1 MNQPTTVEL
10 MNQPTT
16 VESSAYKKGIFS
28 HVKTDISA
36 GVVVFLIAL
45 PLCLGISLA
54 SGAPLFAGIIA
65 GIVGGIVVGFL
76 SGAQINVSGPA
87 ASVALVFLT
96 GISTLGS
103 FEAVLTAGIIAG
115 IMQIILGYIRA
126 GTIAYFFPSSMIKG
140 ILASIGLILIINQ
153 VPHAFGYTGERL
165 FGRMEGGLYEGIVG
179 ALSNITDY
187 ISICA
192 AIITVVSLV
201 IIFLWDQP
209 SLKKYPFFKLVP
221 SALIAVI
228 VSILLNQLFAR
239 SYPQLVLSGKS
250 LVQLPAA
257 SSFSEFL
264 SFFTFPDF
272 GALTNP
278 KLYQVALSIAFIA
291 SLESLL
297 STEAGD
303 KLDPYKRKTSTNR
316 ELKAQGIGNI
326 VSSSI
331 GGLPVTAVIVRT
343 SANVTAGGRTKLSTI
358 LHGTIMLICV
368 VTIPRLLNMIPLPAL
383 SAVLFVVGYRLT
395 SVKLFRHMYSLGR
408 RHFLPFIATIV
419 AVLLTDL
426 ITGIMVGGGVAIFLI
441 LRDNYKTPFF
451 MDRKGHHEGEKITL
465 TLSEEVT
472 FLNKASIM
480 LTLDHVAPNSEVV
493 IDASRSV
500 NIDDDVL
507 EIIHEF
513 RSNAKY
519 KNIKLTTIDLDK
531 HFAQSKIVR
540 TAE

>member
-1 MNQPTTVEL
+1 MNTNDSMSPH
-10 MNQPTT
+10 
-16 VESSAYKKGIFS
+16 SYKKGFFS
-28 HVKTDISA
+28 HAKSDISA

-65 GIVGGIVVGFL
+65 GIIGGIVVGSL
-76 SGAQINVSGPA
+76 SGANINVSGPA

-96 GISTLGS
+96 AITTLGS
-103 FEAVLTAGIIAG
+103 YEAVLTAAVIAG
-115 IMQIILGYIRA
+115 IFQIILGYLRA

-153 VPHAFGYTGERL
+153 LPHAFGYTGERL
-165 FGRMEGGLYEGIVG
+165 FGSMEGGLYENIVS
-179 ALSNITDY
+179 AVSNITNY
-187 ISICA
+187 ISIGA
-192 AIITVVSLV
+192 TIITVISLI
-201 IIFLWDQP
+201 IIFIWDQP
-209 SLKKYPFFKLVP
+209 SLKKHAFFKLVP
-221 SALIAVI
+221 AALVAVT
-228 VSILLNQLFAR
+228 VSIFINQFFKS
-239 SYPQLVLSGKS
+239 SYPELALAGNS
-250 LVQLPAA
+250 LVQLPVAG
-257 SSFSEFL
+257 SVDEFF

-272 GALTNP
+272 SVLSN
-278 KLYQVALSIAFIA
+278 LQVYQVALSITFIA

-326 VSSSI
+326 ISSMI

-358 LHGTIMLICV
+358 MHGLIMLVCV
-368 VTIPRLLNMIPLPAL
+368 ISIPRVLNMIPLPAL

-395 SVKLFRHMYSLGR
+395 SVKLFKEMYRLGK
-408 RHFLPFIATIV
+408 RHFIPFVATII
-419 AVLLTDL
+419 AVMLTNL
-426 ITGIMVGGGVAIFLI
+426 ITGIMIGGAVAIFLI

-451 MDRKGHHEGEKITL
+451 LDRKDHHEGEKINL
-465 TLSEEVT
+465 VLSEEVT

-480 LTLDHVAPNSEVV
+480 LTLDHVSPNSEVI
-493 IDASRSV
+493 IDASRCV

-507 EIIHEF
+507 EIIQEF
-513 RSNAKY
+513 RSTAQY
-519 KNIKLTTIDLDK
+519 KNITITTIDLDK
-531 HFAQSKIVR
+531 HLQKRKMKLAV
-540 TAE
+540 

>member
-1 MNQPTTVEL
+1 MNPADTKNTS
-10 MNQPTT
+10 TF
-16 VESSAYKKGIFS
+16 KKGIFS
-28 HVKTDISA
+28 HIKTDISA

-65 GIVGGIVVGFL
+65 GIIGGIVVGLL

-96 GISTLGS
+96 AITTLGS
-103 FEAVLTAGIIAG
+103 YEAVLTAALVAG
-115 IMQIILGYIRA
+115 IFQIILGYIRA

-153 VPHAFGYTGERL
+153 VPHAFGYTGDRL
-165 FGRMEGGLYEGIVG
+165 FGRTEHGLYENIVG
-179 ALSNITDY
+179 AFSYVASNISVGAT
-187 ISICA
+187 
-192 AIITVVSLV
+192 IITLISLV
-201 IIFLWDQP
+201 IIFIWDWP
-209 SLKKYPFFKLVP
+209 SLKKHTFFKLVP

-228 VSILLNQLFAR
+228 VSILINQLYTR
-239 SYPQLVLSGKS
+239 SFPGLVLSGKS
-250 LVQLPAA
+250 LVQLPEAG
-257 SSFSEFL
+257 SFSEFF

-272 GALTNP
+272 SALTNP
-278 KLYQVALSIAFIA
+278 QLYQVALSITFIA

-326 VSSSI
+326 ISSAI

-343 SANVTAGGRTKLSTI
+343 SANVMAGGRTKLSTI
-358 LHGTIMLICV
+358 MHGSIMLLCV
-368 VTIPRLLNMIPLPAL
+368 VSIPKVLNMIPLPAL

-395 SVKLFRHMYSLGR
+395 SFSLFRQMYRLGK
-408 RHFLPFIATIV
+408 RHFIPFIATIL
-419 AVLLTDL
+419 AVLFTNL
-426 ITGIMVGGGVAIFLI
+426 ITGIMIGGGVAIFLI

-451 MDRKGHHEGEKITL
+451 IDRRNHHEGEKIYL

-507 EIIHEF
+507 EILHEF
-513 RSNAKY
+513 KSNAQY
-519 KNIKLTTIDLDK
+519 KNITITTIDMDR
-531 HFAQSKIVR
+531 HFAKSKFINVDV
-540 TAE
+540 

>member
-1 MNQPTTVEL
+1 MNHNEIPAASV
-10 MNQPTT
+10 
-16 VESSAYKKGIFS
+16 YKKGMFS
-28 HVKTDISA
+28 HVKTDISS

-65 GIVGGIVVGFL
+65 GIVGGIVVGLL

-96 GISTLGS
+96 AITTLGS
-103 FEAVLTAGIIAG
+103 YEAVLTAAIVAG
-115 IMQIILGYIRA
+115 ILQIVLGYIRA

-153 VPHAFGYTGERL
+153 MPHAFGYTGERL
-165 FGRMEGGLYEGIVG
+165 FGRMEGGLYDNIIG
-179 ALSNITDY
+179 ALTSITVY
-187 ISICA
+187 ISIGA
-192 AIITVVSLV
+192 TIITLVSLV

-209 SLKKYPFFKLVP
+209 ALKKYTFFRLVP
-221 SALIAVI
+221 AALIAVI
-228 VSILLNQLFAR
+228 LSVLINELYAR
-239 SYPQLVLSGKS
+239 YYPELVLSGKS
-250 LVQLPAA
+250 LVQLPEAD
-257 SSFSEFL
+257 SFSAFL

-272 GALTNP
+272 TALTNP

-326 VSSSI
+326 ISSAI

-358 LHGTIMLICV
+358 MHGTIMLICV
-368 VTIPRLLNMIPLPAL
+368 VSIPGLLNKIPLPAL
-383 SAVLFVVGYRLT
+383 SAVLFVVGYKLT
-395 SVKLFRHMYSLGR
+395 SFKLFRQMYGLGK
-408 RHFLPFIATIV
+408 RHFIPFIATIIS
-419 AVLLTDL
+419 VLLTNL
-426 ITGIMVGGGVAIFLI
+426 ITGIMIGGAVAIFLI

-451 MDRKGHHEGEKITL
+451 LDRQSHHEGEKINL
-465 TLSEEVT
+465 VLSEEVT

-519 KNIKLTTIDLDK
+519 KNIKITAIDLDK
-531 HFAQSKIVR
+531 HFSKSR
-540 TAE
+540 LLNTA

>member
-1 MNQPTTVEL
+1 MNQPTTAETL
-10 MNQPTT
+10 T
-16 VESSAYKKGIFS
+16 YKKGFFS
-28 HVKTDISA
+28 HAKTDISA

-54 SGAPLFAGIIA
+54 SGAPLFSGIIA
-65 GIVGGIVVGFL
+65 GIIGGIVVGFL
-76 SGAQINVSGPA
+76 SGASINVSGPA

-103 FEAVLTAGIIAG
+103 FEAVLTAGIVAG
-115 IMQIILGYIRA
+115 ILQILLGYMRA

-153 VPHAFGYTGERL
+153 VPHAFGYTGQRL
-165 FGRMEGGLYEGIVG
+165 FSHAENGLYEGIIS
-179 ALSNITDY
+179 ALSNITEY
-187 ISICA
+187 ISIGA
-192 AIITVVSLV
+192 TVITVVSLV

-209 SLKKYPFFKLVP
+209 SLKKHTFFKLVP
-221 SALIAVI
+221 SALIAVA
-228 VSILLNQLFAR
+228 VSILLNQLFVR
-239 SYPQLVLSGKS
+239 SYPQLALTGKS

-257 SSFSEFL
+257 GSFSEFL
-264 SFFTFPDF
+264 SFFTFPNF
-272 GALTNP
+272 GAFTNP
-278 KLYQVALSIAFIA
+278 KMYQVALSITFIA

-303 KLDPYKRKTSTNR
+303 RLDPYKRKTSTNR

-326 VSSSI
+326 VSSLI

-358 LHGTIMLICV
+358 LHGTIMLVCV
-368 VTIPRLLNMIPLPAL
+368 VSIPRILNMIPLPAL

-395 SVKLFRHMYSLGR
+395 SVKLFRHMYRLGK
-408 RHFLPFIATIV
+408 RHFIPFIATII
-419 AVLLTDL
+419 AVMLTDL

-451 MDRKGHHEGEKITL
+451 IDRRGHHEGEKINL

-507 EIIHEF
+507 EIIQDF

-519 KNIKLTTIDLDK
+519 KNIKLTTIDLDR
-531 HFAQSKIVR
+531 HFARSKMTRV
-540 TAE
+540 TA